1 MKHFRLY
8 LVFFISLTLGLFFN
22 STTIWASK
30 SGLVTELNTYAQTN
44 ENADFKKVE
53 VPKFQE

>member
-53 VPKFQE
+53 IFK